1 MFNKIILS
9 LSVIFLANLMAC
21 GDDSSSNATDS
32 SDSKDSTITSSDS
45 EETNSSESNSEEYN
59 TEESSESNEDSGK
72 SSSSNTPSADS
83 GEKSSGSAPV
93 AMISCDNL
101 PEEGQKAFGTMGE
114 KCTEFEK
121 GSMAASALE
130 LRCEDH
136 GGTLGT
142 ACPAKENKSNDNC
155 IDKSQCDAIVRG
167 DFSTWHFVR
176 ADAFGEPT
184 TYTYSVDGSRLILD
198 INGQKDENTYSFYD
212 MTKEASQEMAFSA
225 VKSTCK
231 SGMEIEG
238 ANYCN

>member
-121 GSMAASALE
+121 GSMYMY
-130 LRCEDH
+130 
-136 GGTLGT
+136 
-142 ACPAKENKSNDNC
+142 N
-155 IDKSQCDAIVRG
+155 
-167 DFSTWHFVR
+167 
-176 ADAFGEPT
+176 
-184 TYTYSVDGSRLILD
+184 
-198 INGQKDENTYSFYD
+198 
-212 MTKEASQEMAFSA
+212 
-225 VKSTCK
+225 
-231 SGMEIEG
+231 
-238 ANYCN
+238 